1 MELYEMSAWE
11 AREKVRSG
19 EVKAVELTEAVLAR
33 TDEVEERVRAYVT
46 LTPEVALAAA
56 READDKLARGE
67 DPGRAGGLPMAVK
80 DVFCTRGVR
89 TTCSSRILEDYVPV
103 YDATVVERLKAE
115 GLVMTGKANMDE
127 FAMGS
132 STENSYFQTT
142 RNPWDLDTVP
152 GGSSGGSAAAVAAG
166 EALWALGSDTGGS
179 IRQPASFCGL
189 VGMKPTYGLVSR
201 YGLVAFASSLDQVG
215 PITRDVRDCALLL
228 SLLAGH
234 DPRDTTS
241 LKADVPDYLAALEG
255 GVKGMR
261 FGLPVELMGE
271 GLAPG
276 VRARVEESVKLL
288 EGLGATVEETSLPS
302 LSFAL
307 SAYYII
313 APAEASSNL
322 ARFDGVRYG
331 FRAEGGED
339 VLEMYGRTRAEGFGQ
354 EVKRRII
361 LGTYALSA
369 GYYDAYYGQ
378 AQKIRTLIIRDF
390 ESAFSRYDLLLS
402 PTSPTVAFRIGE
414 KVDDPLSMY
423 LSDVCTIPVNLAGIP
438 ALSLPCGLDGGMP
451 VGLQMMGRVLGE
463 ADLLKAAYAFEQALG
478 QRFVAPLSG
487 KGGGA

>member
-1 MELYEMSAWE
+1 MELYETSAWE
-11 AREKVRSG
+11 AREMILRK
-19 EVKAVELTEAVLAR
+19 EVNSVELAEAVLKR
-33 TDEVEERVRAYVT
+33 MEEVEERVHSY
-46 LTPEVALAAA
+46 LTPTPEIARAAA
-56 READDKLARGE
+56 READEKLARGE
-67 DPGRAGGLPMAVK
+67 DIGMAGGLPMAIK
-80 DVFCTRGVR
+80 DVLCTRGVR
-89 TTCSSRILEDYVPV
+89 TTCASRILENYLPV
-103 YDATVVERLKAE
+103 YDATVIERLKRE

-132 STENSYFQTT
+132 STENSYYVTT
-142 RNPWDLDTVP
+142 RNPWDLETVP

-201 YGLVAFASSLDQVG
+201 YGLVAFASSLDQIG

-228 SLLAGH
+228 KLIAGH
-234 DPRDTTS
+234 DPRDSTS
-241 LKADVPDYLAALEG
+241 LEVDIPDYPALLEG

-261 FGLPVELMGE
+261 FGVPVELMGE

-276 VRARVEESVKLL
+276 VRARVEESIKLL
-288 EGLGATVEETSLPS
+288 ESLGATVEETSLPS
-302 LSFAL
+302 LAYAL

-331 FRAEGGED
+331 FREEGEND
-339 VLEMYGRTRAEGFGQ
+339 ILEMYGRTRDLGFGQ

-369 GYYDAYYGQ
+369 GYYEAYYGQ

-390 ESAFSRYDLLLS
+390 EQAYSRYDLLLS
-402 PTSPTVAFRIGE
+402 PTSPTVAFRVGE
-414 KVDDPLSMY
+414 KTDDPLAMY
-423 LSDVCTIPVNLAGIP
+423 LSDVCTIPINLAGIP

-451 VGLQMMGRVLGE
+451 VGLQLMARPLDEVTMLR
-463 ADLLKAAYAFEQALG
+463 AAYAFEQALG
-478 QRFVAPLSG
+478 QRFVAPLAG
-487 KGGGA
+487 KGGGV